1 MISMVSVQLS
11 NQFTERDLTG
21 SCFGLALAAVLMSDS
36 FSMAVLMPSMVLA
49 APTPMDSIAA
59 AWLPVALVSLI
70 LFSVVFINSR
80 TYLLLCLG
88 ATLLLKLA
96 VSALVWLSLSNSFG
110 IESTFVLDSGGRLL
124 EVIFFSGL
132 IFSIGLL
139 ALEMAPEQ
147 FSSDSSVIGVKR
159 NSPLPRALVILSVS
173 WIYLVLSL
181 SSGEEGW
188 FARTNNALLPF
199 VPWLYAGTLV
209 GLTGLYLLSNKS
221 GAKGS
226 LFESVPDLSGKAIA
240 SPHSDRYFPVA
251 LLATVLFLFAS
262 PYATSLLL
270 SAWQSTEIYNF
281 SLAISSAFA
290 CGLVI
295 NLCLPEHLRQ
305 SRPGITVGFLS
316 VALFADL
323 FGLFLSRWTAST
335 VALLF
340 IAGALLSSLVLR
352 VLEENLVKAKDF
364 VLAVVVAIAVTYPA
378 AAFYANSAMVLP
390 PAYVIQP
397 LALLALVLFTLI
409 SIFCPL
415 PRKVLLSRIAAIFLW
430 GAGRKDLLLKQ
441 FKQFESLSSARIESQ
456 LSAVTTILVSLY
468 LRCPLTMVTRDGF
481 LHMSPVKAF
490 LAFLSVKIAASE
502 LSWGKE
508 KILAG
513 TPELVYYGKGY
524 ESYKESR
531 AKGETPTKA
540 DYLLGSRKFAQG
552 GPRYLTLVVE
562 RPLDLVAEKL

>member
-1 MISMVSVQLS
+1 MVRVQLR
-11 NQFTERDLTG
+11 NLFTERDLTG
-21 SCFGLALAAVLMSDS
+21 SFFGLALAAVLMSDS
-36 FSMAVLMPSMVLA
+36 FSLAVLMPSMVLA
-49 APTPMDSIAA
+49 APTPTDSIAS
-59 AWLPVALVSLI
+59 AWLPLALVSLV
-70 LFSVVFINSR
+70 LFSIVFLNSR
-80 TYLLLCLG
+80 IYLQLCLG
-88 ATLLLKLA
+88 ATLLLKLV
-96 VSALVWLSLSNSFG
+96 VSVLVWLSLSSPFG

-132 IFSIGLL
+132 IFSASLI
-139 ALEMAPEQ
+139 ALEMGPREV
-147 FSSDSSVIGVKR
+147 STDSRDIGVKR
-159 NSPLPRALVILSVS
+159 NAPLPRALFILSVS

-181 SSGEEGW
+181 SSGDEGW
-188 FARTNNALLPF
+188 LARTNNALLQF
-199 VPWLYAGTLV
+199 VPWLYAVTLV
-209 GLTGLYLLSNKS
+209 GLTGLSFLFMKS

-226 LFESVPDLSGKAIA
+226 RFDFVPDFSEKVSA

-251 LLATVLFLFAS
+251 LLATILFILAS
-262 PYATSLLL
+262 PFATSLLL

-290 CGLVI
+290 SGLVI
-295 NLCLPEHLRQ
+295 NLCLPEHMRQ
-305 SRPGITVGFLS
+305 NRPGITVGFLS
-316 VALFADL
+316 IALFADL
-323 FGLFLSRWTAST
+323 SGLFLSRWTAST
-335 VALLF
+335 AALLF

-397 LALLALVLFTLI
+397 LALLALVLFALI

-415 PRKVLLSRIAAIFLW
+415 PRKVLLSRLAAIFLW

-441 FKQFESLSSARIESQ
+441 FRQFESLSSALIESQ

-481 LHMSPVKAF
+481 LHMSGVKAF

-502 LSWGKE
+502 PSWEPE
-508 KILAG
+508 KISAG
-513 TPELVYYGKGY
+513 SPELIYYGKGY

-531 AKGETPTKA
+531 AKGEIPIKA
-540 DYLLGSRKFAQG
+540 DYLLGSRKFAQE